1 MHRLNRVEKWA
12 QVLEWVTAISLIV
25 IPVLVVVGLFQ
36 TPITPAALDTALEN
50 HVVPSSTT
58 PLQLYLAIGIML
70 IPLII
75 LMFTLNFMRE
85 LFGNYRKSEILTEHC
100 AFLIQRI
107 GQGFLLVAVVRLLMS
122 PMLSGLLSFSNPPGE
137 RSISF
142 NLNGEMYFFAVS
154 GGLIL
159 MIGWAMRE
167 ASEVA
172 SENKAFV

>member
-1 MHRLNRVEKWA
+1 MNRLHRVEKWA
-12 QVLEWVTAISLIV
+12 RILEWITAISLVAIPALIV
-25 IPVLVVVGLFQ
+25 MGLFKI
-36 TPITPAALDTALEN
+36 PITPTTLDNALEN
-50 HVVPSSTT
+50 HAVSPLTT
-58 PLQLYLAIGIML
+58 PFQLYLAIAIML
-70 IPLII
+70 IPPVI
-75 LMFTLNFMRE
+75 LMFTLNTMRK
-85 LFGNYRKSEILTEHC
+85 LFGFYRQSQILTEQC

-122 PMLSGLLSFSNPPGE
+122 PMLSGLLSLAKPTGE

-154 GGLIL
+154 GGLIV

>member
-1 MHRLNRVEKWA
+1 MNRLNRVEKWA
-12 QVLEWVTAISLIV
+12 RVLEWITAISLFV
-25 IPVLVVVGLFQ
+25 IPVLVIVGLVQ
-36 TPITPAALDTALEN
+36 TPITPEVLDSALEN
-50 HVVPSSTT
+50 HAVSPSTT

-75 LMFTLNFMRE
+75 LMFTLNFMRK
-85 LFGNYRKSEILTEHC
+85 LFGSHRKSQILTEHC

-122 PMLSGLLSFSNPPGE
+122 PMLSGLVSLASPPGE